1 MKLKYLNEI
10 VDSSLLVNPQTIEK
24 LAINKVVYDSRKV
37 EEMSLFVAIHGYS
50 TDGHH
55 FLKEAV
61 NRGAVA
67 AIVEKENSE
76 LTIPQY
82 IAKDSRTA
90 LASIANKF
98 YRPEI
103 DDMRVVGITGTNGKT
118 TTSFLIRSVLNAA
131 RLYSGLIGTIHYDIG
146 VELIQA
152 WNTTP
157 ESVDLVQM
165 MYDMYQHKQ
174 RGCVLEASSHGLALH
189 RLDGIKFEIAVFTN
203 LSQDHL
209 DFHTDF
215 EDYYQAKKLLFSK
228 LKPDG
233 YAIINNDDPHG
244 RRLLKEINSKT
255 IDFSVSGDGAVTA
268 THWESSL
275 DGVTLLAQTS
285 KGKINITSPLIGE
298 FNIENILAAISAG
311 IALDIDLSTIKS
323 GIESVSRVQGRL
335 EPVQT
340 SLDKTI
346 IVDYCHTPDA
356 LKKALNVLAEMTGK
370 KLWVV
375 FGCGGDRDKKKRP
388 IMGKIA
394 TQIADRVIITSDNPR
409 SESPESIIDEIL
421 SGIDDDQN
429 VDVEVGRRKAIQ
441 LALNSSSAGDTIL
454 VAGKGHENYQEISG
468 IKYPFD
474 DRQVIKE
481 STY

>member
-1 MKLKYLNEI
+1 MKSKYLNEI
-10 VDSSLLVNPQTIEK
+10 VDPSLLVTPQTIEK

-37 EEMSLFVAIHGYS
+37 EENSLFVAIHGYS

-61 NRGAVA
+61 NRGAIA

-76 LTIPQY
+76 LKIPQY

-90 LASIANKF
+90 LASIANEF

-118 TTSFLIRSVLNAA
+118 TTSFLIRAVLNAA

-146 VELIQA
+146 GELIQA

-165 MYDMYQHKQ
+165 MYDMYQQKQ

-189 RLDGIKFEIAVFTN
+189 RLDGIKFEVAVFTN

-209 DFHTDF
+209 DFHTNF
-215 EDYYQAKKLLFSK
+215 EDYYQAKKLLFSQ
-228 LKPDG
+228 LTPEG

-255 IDFSVSGDGAVTA
+255 INFSVSGDAAVTA

-275 DGVTLLAQTS
+275 NGVTLLAQTS
-285 KGKINITSPLIGE
+285 KGRINITSPLIGE
-298 FNIENILAAISAG
+298 FNIENILAAISTG
-311 IALDIDLSTIKS
+311 IALDIDLLTIKR

-335 EPVQT
+335 EPVT
-340 SLDKTI
+340 TNLDKTI

-356 LKKALNVLAEMTGK
+356 LEKALRVLQGMTDK
-370 KLWVV
+370 NLWVV
-375 FGCGGDRDKKKRP
+375 FGCGGDRDKIKRP
-388 IMGKIA
+388 LMGKIA
-394 TQIADRVIITSDNPR
+394 TDIANHVIITSDNPR

-421 SGIDDDQN
+421 RGIDDHQK
-429 VDVEVGRRKAIQ
+429 VKVEVNRRDAIQ
-441 LALNSSSAGDTIL
+441 LALESSSLGDTIL
-454 VAGKGHENYQEISG
+454 VAGKGHETYQEING

-481 STY
+481 SV